1 MALTRQANHP
11 ATHMNTRGSTTMRL
25 CPPPLVAALVLC
37 APLAAWAGAG
47 AAARVQNLQF
57 TLVDLAP
64 ADGIAP
70 SFAVVADPD
79 LPNRLR
85 TELSVFVDNTI
96 TAETDSAINAG
107 FDFIAPLT
115 LDRSVTG
122 NTVSAA
128 STATSVGI
136 SALSE
141 ARGRAGGFASA
152 ESNILFSGDFGIRLS
167 PMTRLVLSADGVAT
181 AFDMGQPGALDHP
194 FEFAEATTL
203 LRVRGAD
210 PGDGS
215 GPQDELAQRM
225 AQTVADALTDNVD
238 HSGALSVTFENLSA
252 GDLYGYVS
260 LRATVAAYGVTPVP
274 EPASGALALLG
285 LGALAA
291 MRRRRSA

>member
-1 MALTRQANHP
+1 
-11 ATHMNTRGSTTMRL
+11 MRL
-25 CPPPLVAALVLC
+25 RPLPLVTALALC
-37 APLAAWAGAG
+37 APLAALAAAGAE
-47 AAARVQNLQF
+47 ARVENLQF
-57 TLVDLAP
+57 TLIDLAP

-70 SFAVVADPD
+70 SFVLVPDPET
-79 LPNRLR
+79 PNRVR

-136 SALSE
+136 GALSE
-141 ARGRAGGFASA
+141 ARGRAGGFSSA
-152 ESNILFSGDFGIRLS
+152 ESNILFSGDFGLRLS
-167 PMTRLVLSADGVAT
+167 PMTRVVISADGVAT

-194 FEFAEATTL
+194 FEFAEATAL

-215 GPQDELAQRM
+215 GPQDELAQRS
-225 AQTVADALTDNVD
+225 AQTFADALADNVD
-238 HSGALSVTFENLSA
+238 QSGAMSVTFENLSG
-252 GDLYGYVS
+252 GDLYAYVS
-260 LRATVAAYGVTPVP
+260 LRATAAAFGVTPVL
-274 EPASGALALLG
+274 EPASAALALLG

-291 MRRRRSA
+291 RRKRRHG